1 MILRSRR
8 PARPAVVPVI
18 QPEPRPVD
26 GVQVPYALRFS
37 AAWAWRLLLVVALVW
52 VFLQIFAL
60 LTVVLVPVIIGL
72 LLSAAASPM
81 VDRLQGWGLPR
92 GLATLLVIIAGIVV
106 LVALIALVAQQ
117 FTSGFGD
124 LRTSFDDSLNKLTDY
139 LINLGLSQR
148 QLDDF
153 FGRVRDA
160 VSGSGQGNLSGTVL
174 KASTTAGHLLAGLF
188 ITLFSTIFLT
198 YDGRGIWRW
207 FVQLFPEPARDR
219 VHGSGVKAWAV
230 LTAYVR
236 ATVVIAFTDAVGISL
251 IALILGLD
259 FIVPIGVL
267 VFIGGF
273 IPVVGAFVSGI
284 AAVAVALVTV
294 GPVTALIMLGGV
306 LAVQQLEGHV
316 LQPFLMGR
324 LVRVHPLAVV
334 VVIAIGALVAG
345 IFGALIAVPLTAII
359 NTVTQHLAET
369 GRQSINKDYGAAA
382 DPAVTSVSS

>member
-1 MILRSRR
+1 VRTVLSLSSGDDGYGQAMILRSRR

-124 LRTSFDDSLNKLTDY
+124 LRNSFDDSLNKLTDY

-148 QLDDF
+148 QMP
-153 FGRVRDA
+153 RP
-160 VSGSGQGNLSGTVL
+160 S
-174 KASTTAGHLLAGLF
+174 
-188 ITLFSTIFLT
+188 
-198 YDGRGIWRW
+198 
-207 FVQLFPEPARDR
+207 
-219 VHGSGVKAWAV
+219 
-230 LTAYVR
+230 
-236 ATVVIAFTDAVGISL
+236 
-251 IALILGLD
+251 
-259 FIVPIGVL
+259 
-267 VFIGGF
+267 
-273 IPVVGAFVSGI
+273 
-284 AAVAVALVTV
+284 
-294 GPVTALIMLGGV
+294 
-306 LAVQQLEGHV
+306 
-316 LQPFLMGR
+316 
-324 LVRVHPLAVV
+324 
-334 VVIAIGALVAG
+334 
-345 IFGALIAVPLTAII
+345 
-359 NTVTQHLAET
+359 
-369 GRQSINKDYGAAA
+369 
-382 DPAVTSVSS
+382 